1 MQLVSR
7 IRQSVRSLSRQRA
20 FSLAVIAI
28 TALGVGANAAV
39 FAVVYQ
45 VLLRELPFRHSEQLV
60 VITEAASTF
69 DTGLV
74 SPTAFLEWRDRN
86 PPFSKM
92 AAFMWWE
99 GTGDNPTLTVTASK
113 DYFDVL
119 GVKPLLGRTFSDE
132 EIRQGP
138 YSARILSYE
147 YWQKYFNGDP
157 NVIGRTI
164 EDRRTPGA
172 TSPGPIVGIMP
183 PGPINLQIGWADIWQ
198 PLRMKQELDRTQ
210 TTDARYIRVLGRLK
224 NETGID
230 QAFAAMKVIQG
241 RLQTERPELFG
252 GYQVRLRS
260 LRDTLTGEFR
270 PALLIMTATV
280 GCLLLLACAS
290 LANMLVA
297 RSAARAREIAVRI
310 ALGASRSS
318 LAGGLLFDNLLLT
331 TMGAATGLLVGRLTT
346 VILARF
352 DPGIRSLGTDITY
365 AWPVVLV
372 CAGLALVTAILV
384 SIPVLLSISNQ
395 GLHDSLKDGGRSG
408 AAGVRHKRIR
418 SLLVSTEVALAL
430 SLLIVSGL
438 LARSFVMLMNVDL
451 GFNPGGVLLVET
463 NLGDSNQN
471 TGGRRLA
478 TYQALTQSVAQLPG
492 VAAVGGLRY
501 FPMHARLVTQTVWS
515 AERPSRQTVYYN
527 RVTGDYFE
535 AMGIPLVAGRLPTK
549 QEMWQN
555 RPHGRILLNSTAAK
569 LLFADGDAVGKR
581 LESGGQSLEVIGVV
595 GDVRQAGLDRPSG
608 PEFYMIEG
616 QSTGITT
623 LAIRTRGNPDAGLT
637 QAIAAEIQKQNNSGL
652 QPVVVPLNTYLGNT
666 ISARQTAARLGS
678 GFAVLSLVLS
688 ALGIY
693 GLLAYWVTQCTAE
706 IGVRMALGASRG
718 SVLRLVLGQ
727 GLKLTTPGIAAGMA
741 ISLALT
747 KLISSFLYGVP
758 PVDPVTFVFAPLVLL
773 FVALLA
779 ALIPAMRAVR
789 INPLEALR
797 AE

>member
-1 MQLVSR
+1 MQFLSR
-7 IRQSVRSLSRQRA
+7 VRQSIRSLSRQRA

-45 VLLRELPFRHSEQLV
+45 VLLRELPFRYPEQLV
-60 VITEAASTF
+60 VITEAASAF

-147 YWQKYFNGDP
+147 YWQKRFHGDP
-157 NVIGRTI
+157 NVIGRTVV
-164 EDRRTPGA
+164 DPRTPGPP
-172 TSPGPIVGIMP
+172 SPIIGIMP
-183 PGPINLQIGWADIWQ
+183 PSPINLQIGWADIWQ

-210 TTDARYIRVLGRLK
+210 TTSARYIRVLGRLR
-224 NETGID
+224 NDTGIE
-230 QAFAAMKVIQG
+230 QALAAMKVIQG

-252 GYQVRLRS
+252 GYQVRLTS

-270 PALLIMTATV
+270 PALLIMSATV

-297 RSAARAREIAVRI
+297 RSAARARELAVRI
-310 ALGASRSS
+310 ALGASRSN
-318 LAGGLLFDNLLLT
+318 LAGDLLLDNLI
-331 TMGAATGLLVGRLTT
+331 LTT
-346 VILARF
+346 VGAGAGLLLSRLTIAALARF
-352 DPGIRSLGTDITY
+352 DPGIRSMGTDITY

-372 CAGLALVTAILV
+372 CASLALITAILV
-384 SIPVLLSISNQ
+384 TVPVLLSISNE
-395 GLHDSLKDGGRSG
+395 GLHDSLKEGGRSG
-408 AAGVRHKRIR
+408 AAGARHKRIR

-451 GFNPGGVLLVET
+451 GFKPDRVLLVET

-471 TGGRRLA
+471 TGGKRLA
-478 TYQALTQSVAQLPG
+478 TYRALTQSVAQLPG

-501 FPMHARLVTQTVWS
+501 FPMHARLVTQTVS
-515 AERPSRQTVYYN
+515 TTDRPSRQTVYYN

-535 AMGIPLVAGRLPTK
+535 AMGIPLVAGRLPTR
-549 QEMWQN
+549 QEMWEN
-555 RPHGRILLNSTAAK
+555 PTTGRTLLNATAAK
-569 LLFADGDAVGKR
+569 LLFANGDAVGKR
-581 LESGGQSLEVIGVV
+581 LDTGGQFLEVIGVV
-595 GDVRQAGLDRPSG
+595 GDVRQAGLDRPPG
-608 PEFYMIEG
+608 PEFYLFEG
-616 QSTGITT
+616 QSTGILT
-623 LAIRTRGNPDAGLT
+623 LAIRTHGNPGAALT
-637 QAIAAEIQKQNNSGL
+637 QAIAAEIRKQNNSGL
-652 QPVVVPLNTYLGNT
+652 QPAVVPLNTFLGDT
-666 ISARQTAARLGS
+666 ISARRTAARLGS
-678 GFAVLSLVLS
+678 GFAVLSLILS

-693 GLLAYWVTQCTAE
+693 GLLAYWVTQRTAE
-706 IGVRMALGASRG
+706 IGVRMALGASR
-718 SVLRLVLGQ
+718 VNILRLVLGHV
-727 GLKLTTPGIAAGMA
+727 LKLTAPGITAGMA
-741 ISLALT
+741 ISLALA

-758 PVDPVTFVFAPLVLL
+758 PVDPVTFLFAPLVLL
-773 FVALLA
+773 AVALLA
-779 ALIPAMRAVR
+779 AGIPTMRALR
-789 INPLEALR
+789 INPVEALR